1 MAFPKKDKYFYR
13 IFIKLKEREEE
24 KIGRN
29 K

>member
-13 IFIKLKEREEE
+13 IFIKLKEREKE

>member
-1 MAFPKKDKYFYR
+1 MAVPKKDKYFYR
-13 IFIKLKEREEE
+13 IFIKLKEREQE

>member
-1 MAFPKKDKYFYR
+1 MAFPKKDEYFYR
-13 IFIKLKEREEE
+13 IFIKSKEREEE